1 MKAYWIAVYKDI
13 KGVENLKHYAEKASV
28 AINRYSG
35 RILVRGGKT
44 ETIEG
49 QPSPRTVLI
58 EFPSMKEALD
68 CYNSKDYQSAKKIGG
83 YNFNR
88 HLQIVE
94 GI

>member
-1 MKAYWIAVYKDI
+1 MKAYWILVYKDI
-13 KGVENLKHYAEKASV
+13 KGIENLKAYAEKASL
-28 AINRYSG
+28 AINKYNG

-44 ETIEG
+44 ETVEG
-49 QPSPRTVLI
+49 QQSPRTVVI
-58 EFPSMKEALD
+58 EFSSMKEALD

-83 YNFNR
+83 SNFNR